1 MSQNY
6 NEKQYLLNTNF
17 EEVQR
22 LTLSQQQNKP
32 DIYTKDRK
40 KRYHSVRL
48 DKDKCKGCTNC
59 LKRCPT
65 EAIRVRS
72 GRAHIIDERCID
84 CGECIRVCDYHA
96 KYAQTDPLASIN
108 RFKYKIALPAPTLY
122 GQFKNLINAS
132 QVLEGL
138 LKMGFDD
145 VFEVAQGADI
155 ATRAIRERMR
165 TINKEQYPVI
175 SSACPAITRLIQ
187 VRFPELIPHI
197 IDIRQPMELS
207 AMVAKREFC
216 RKHGAL
222 PEEVGC
228 FFITPCAAK
237 VTAVRSPIGQGVSAV
252 DGAISMLEIY
262 GLLASHIKNYSVQEN
277 LSQATAYGVGWAN
290 NGGETMAVAPDNSMA
305 VDGIENV
312 IHVLEEIENGKLQDL
327 VFFEGSACIGGC
339 VGGPLTFENS
349 YVARSA
355 IRALMSGSDLTH
367 PDDRVGAAYLNKY
380 PIRAEKS
387 IQPNSA
393 MKLDEDIVEAMRKM
407 EQMEEIV
414 KSLPGYDCGSCGSP
428 TCRTFAED
436 IVRGFCNKMDCIHI
450 LKDQLKIMAQ
460 KMVELAKTTRE

>member
-1 MSQNY
+1 MTQ
-6 NEKQYLLNTNF
+6 KQ
-17 EEVQR
+17 
-22 LTLSQQQNKP
+22 
-32 DIYTKDRK
+32 
-40 KRYHSVRL
+40 YHSVRL

-65 EAIRVRS
+65 EAIRVRE
-72 GRAHIIDERCID
+72 GRARIIDERCID

-108 RFKYKIALPAPTLY
+108 RFKYKIALPAPSLY
-122 GQFKNLINAS
+122 GQFKNLVSPS

-155 ATRAIRERMR
+155 ATRAIREKMR
-165 TINKEQYPVI
+165 NMDKDKYPVI

-187 VRFPELIPHI
+187 VRFPELISHI
-197 IDIRQPMELS
+197 IDIRQPMELA
-207 AMVAKREFC
+207 AMVAKREYC
-216 RKHGAL
+216 QKRNVTD
-222 PEEVGC
+222 EEVGC

-237 VTAVRSPIGQGVSAV
+237 VTAIRSPIGHETSAV

-262 GLLASHIKNYSVQEN
+262 GLLANQMRHHPKVD
-277 LSQATAYGVGWAN
+277 LSTATAFGVGWAN
-290 NGGETMAVAPDNSMA
+290 NGGESAAVSPEHSMS

-312 IHVLEEIENGKLQDL
+312 IHVLEEIENNKLQDL
-327 VFFEGSACIGGC
+327 VFFEGSACTGGC
-339 VGGPLTFENS
+339 VGGPLTFENT

-355 IRALMSGSDLTH
+355 VRTLMKGCDITH
-367 PDDRVGAAYLNKY
+367 PDEKVNGTLLNKY
-380 PIRAEKS
+380 PVHADKPIH
-387 IQPNSA
+387 PNSV
-393 MKLDEDIVEAMRKM
+393 MRLDEDIVEAMRKM

-414 KSLPGYDCGSCGSP
+414 KSLPGFDCGSCGCP

-436 IVRGFCNKMDCIHI
+436 IVRGYCDRMDCIHL

-460 KMVELAKTTRE
+460 KMVELAKPTRE

>member
-1 MSQNY
+1 M
-6 NEKQYLLNTNF
+6 
-17 EEVQR
+17 V
-22 LTLSQQQNKP
+22 
-32 DIYTKDRK
+32 DR
-40 KRYHSVRL
+40 RYHSVRL
-48 DKDKCKGCTNC
+48 DKGRCKGCTVC

-65 EAIRVRS
+65 DAIRVRG

-84 CGECIRVCDYHA
+84 CGECIRVCSYHA

-108 RFKYKIALPAPTLY
+108 GFKYKIALPAPSLY
-122 GQFKNLINAS
+122 GQFKKLISPS

-155 ATRAIRERMR
+155 VTRAIRERMR
-165 TINKEQYPVI
+165 SMDKERLPVI

-197 IDIRQPMELS
+197 IDIRQPMELA

-216 RKHGAL
+216 QKHGAA

-237 VTAVRSPIGQGVSAV
+237 VTAIRNPIGHENSSV

-262 GLLASHIKNYSVQEN
+262 GLLASQMKSYTRGVS
-277 LSQATAYGVGWAN
+277 LSKATAYGVGWAN
-290 NGGETMAVAPDNSMA
+290 NGGESQAVSPENSMA

-312 IHVLEEIENGKLQDL
+312 IRVLEEIENNKLQDL
-327 VFFEGSACIGGC
+327 VFFEGSACTGGC

-349 YVARSA
+349 YVARGA
-355 IRALMSGSDLTH
+355 IRVLMKGCDLTH
-367 PDDRVGAAYLNKY
+367 PDDKVNASYLNKY
-380 PIRAEKS
+380 SIRTDKPIHS
-387 IQPNSA
+387 NSA
-393 MKLDEDIVEAMRKM
+393 LRLDEDVVEAMRKM
-407 EQMEEIV
+407 EQMDEIV

-436 IVRGFCNKMDCIHI
+436 IVRGYCDRMDCIHI

-460 KMVELAKTTRE
+460 RMVELAKTTRR

>member
-1 MSQNY
+1 MQ
-6 NEKQYLLNTNF
+6 E
-17 EEVQR
+17 
-22 LTLSQQQNKP
+22 
-32 DIYTKDRK
+32 

-48 DKDKCKGCTNC
+48 DKEKCKGCTNC

-65 EAIRVRS
+65 EAIRVRA

-108 RFKYKIALPAPTLY
+108 RFKYKIALPAPSLY
-122 GQFKNLINAS
+122 GQFKKLVSAS

-145 VFEVAQGADI
+145 VYEVALGADI
-155 ATRAIRERMR
+155 VTRAIRERMR
-165 TINKEQYPVI
+165 GVDKQHYPVI

-197 IDIRQPMELS
+197 IDVRQPMEVA
-207 AMVAKREFC
+207 AMVAKQEFC
-216 RKHGAL
+216 RKHSVS
-222 PEEVGC
+222 PSEVGC

-237 VTAVRSPIGQGVSAV
+237 MTAVRTPIGHETSAV

-262 GLLASHIKNYSVQEN
+262 GLLASHIKNTPADSK
-277 LSQATAYGVGWAN
+277 LSHATAYGVGWAN
-290 NGGETMAVAPDNSMA
+290 NGGETMAVCPEHSMA

-312 IHVLEEIENGKLQDL
+312 IRVLEEIENNKLSDL
-327 VFFEGSACIGGC
+327 VFFEGAACTGGC

-349 YVARSA
+349 YVARGV
-355 IRALMSGSDLTH
+355 IRTLMSGCDLGH
-367 PDDRVGAAYLNKY
+367 PDEKVNVSYLTKY
-380 PIRAEKS
+380 PIIKDKQ
-387 IQPNSA
+387 ITPNRV
-393 MKLDEDIVEAMRKM
+393 MRLDEDIVEAMRKM

-428 TCRTFAED
+428 TCHTFAED
-436 IVRGFCNKMDCIHI
+436 IVRGYCNKMDCIHI
-450 LKDQLKIMAQ
+450 LKEQLKIMAQ